1 MAKLQSSPVGANELR
16 VLLMDGDGARTAAL
30 PAGGENDA
38 LKALVRSDSSIDYM
52 EFSVDGK
59 TYVAAFDAV
68 ANADMISKDKMLLVF
83 PSGNNDGQMFA
94 VGHAL
99 AVTKFDAACAYESLS
114 DEDLN
119 ALAAFL
125 DENEKALADALQ
137 KDIVFNLA
145 P

>member
-1 MAKLQSSPVGANELR
+1 MAKLQSSPIRENEIR
-16 VLLMDGDGARTAAL
+16 VLLMDGDGVRTAPL
-30 PAGGENDA
+30 PAGNENDA
-38 LKALVRSDSSIDYM
+38 LKALVRSESSLDYM
-52 EFSVDGK
+52 EFTAGGK

-68 ANADMISKDKMLLVF
+68 QNSDMIPRDKMLLVF

-99 AVTKFDAACAYESLS
+99 AVTKFDAQCAYESLS
-114 DEDLN
+114 DEDLET
-119 ALAAFL
+119 LGAFL
-125 DENEKALADALQ
+125 DENEEALADALQ